1 MIRPPES
8 AGQAQGMPPQAPQA
22 PSLRGSAPGARKLR
36 SMAAEP
42 ARPDVSVVIVNRN
55 TRELLRA
62 CLDSLAAEREQLEIQ
77 VIVVD
82 NASEDGSAGM
92 VRRNFPEAVLLRN
105 AGNTGFA
112 FPNNQGIAESTGRYV
127 MLLNSDTEVR
137 PGALAT
143 LVRFMDS
150 KRDAGACGP
159 LLRYPDG
166 RVQPSC
172 SSFPTPWV
180 HFCDITFLDRLF
192 PRSRR
197 FSDMITWFAHDRTA
211 VVEQPAGAAL
221 LVRREAIEQVG
232 GLDERFAIY
241 YNDVDWCYRIHRA
254 GWEIYFVHDAEVIH
268 HQGVTTRNE
277 NRELGL
283 TREMVRNRRD
293 YFAKHFGER
302 GERWFRFSSL
312 VGFAAREAVFGIPAA
327 LLPTARKK
335 ANARYR
341 REMLRLVWHGGPRP
355 GDTSFPKFELAEPRG
370 GERFGE

>member
-1 MIRPPES
+1 VTPKPRS
-8 AGQAQGMPPQAPQA
+8 AAGAPAQ
-22 PSLRGSAPGARKLR
+22 
-36 SMAAEP
+36 
-42 ARPDVSVVIVNRN
+42 PDLSVVIVNRN
-55 TRELLRA
+55 TRALLRA
-62 CLDSLAAEREQLEIQ
+62 CLESLAIEPDQLSIQ

-82 NASEDGSAGM
+82 NGSEDGSAEM
-92 VRRNFPEAVLLRN
+92 VAHSFPEAVLLRN

-112 FPNNQGIAESTGRYV
+112 FPNNQGLAESTGRYV

-150 KRDAGACGP
+150 HPDAGACGP

-172 SSFPTPWV
+172 SSFPTPWA

-197 FSDMITWFAHDRTA
+197 FAGMITSFAHDRTA
-211 VVEQPAGAAL
+211 LVEQPAGAAL

-232 GLDERFAIY
+232 ALDERFAIY
-241 YNDVDWCYRIHRA
+241 YNDVDWCYRIHLA
-254 GWEIYFVHDAEVIH
+254 GWKICFVHDAEVIH

-277 NRELGL
+277 NRELEL
-283 TREMVRNRRD
+283 TREMVRNRLD
-293 YFAKHFGER
+293 YFSKHFGER
-302 GERWFRFSSL
+302 GEQWFRVSSL
-312 VGFAAREAVFGIPAA
+312 IGFAAREAVFGIPAA
-327 LLPTARKK
+327 LLPSPRTK

-341 REMLRLVWHGGPRP
+341 REMLRLVWKGRPPSGGTPFPNRQVP
-355 GDTSFPKFELAEPRG
+355 GAPAGSAT
-370 GERFGE
+370 